1 MKSYTTII
9 ATLIAIGA
17 CLLAG
22 HTWEMA
28 RRDRVAHHDYV
39 RRVELQVADVK
50 GRLRV
55 LEVIQIELTVV
66 DKSMPI
72 NVVEVLQ

>member
-22 HTWEMA
+22 HTFAMA
-28 RRDRVAHHDYV
+28 HADRVAHHDYV
-39 RRVELQVADVK
+39 RRVELQVADLK

-55 LEVIQIELTVV
+55 LEVIRIDLTVV
-66 DKSMPI
+66 DESRPI